1 MKNGIFAYSKVKGK
15 QWSYNYQIDKDLLP
29 YIEGVELHTY
39 DYKGLSGFDKTYH
52 AGDKVADLQLDR
64 IGSRTST
71 SNHLNEVIKLHNS
84 LPETLDVRIVIKLN
98 QSVNNILTK
107 DA

>member
-1 MKNGIFAYSKVKGK
+1 MINNENGIFAYSKVKGK

-52 AGDKVADLQLDR
+52 AGDKVADLQLDS
-64 IGSRTST
+64 IGNGTIT
-71 SNHLNEVIKLHNS
+71 SNDLNKLIEFNNS
-84 LPETLDVRIVIKLN
+84 LPGRRSYCN
-98 QSVNNILTK
+98 
-107 DA
+107 